1 MLERLIMTH
10 LSVVAEGRTCA
21 HMCTQPVS
29 ASQSSRCVVGCFTQ
43 WYVNPF
49 ITFCFWLLF
58 SLSPLKWKL
67 LQNERLYFFASEQ
80 MYKSSRGSNNYFP
93 QCKRQGSAV
102 KDRKG
107 TSFGVLGAKS
117 TRRTDKEAE
126 TKAKADI
133 AVTWSYDSWQMPEG
147 SRGRLHADQVEHRT
161 KKECQRRKRGQ

>member
-1 MLERLIMTH
+1 MLERLIIMTH

-21 HMCTQPVS
+21 HMCTQPAS

-58 SLSPLKWKL
+58 SLSPLKWNYYKIKDCIS
-67 LQNERLYFFASEQ
+67 LQVSKCTNLA
-80 MYKSSRGSNNYFP
+80 GD